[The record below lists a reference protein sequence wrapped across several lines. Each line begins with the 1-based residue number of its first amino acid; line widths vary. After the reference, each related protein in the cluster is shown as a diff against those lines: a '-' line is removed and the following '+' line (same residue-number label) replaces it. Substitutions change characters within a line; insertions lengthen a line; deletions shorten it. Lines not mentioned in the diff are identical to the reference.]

1 MRDPIGVCHIELK
14 LALELPKTQA
24 VGVYALEKYGFAR
37 KEVPSHSLASL
48 VDLLN
53 GWATAATATAWH
65 TTAWHT
71 TLWHTTTTS
80 CLVDLHH
87 NGIDDPFEFL
97 LLCLEFILFGHLV
110 LVEPIQRVLDSFL
123 DFLFVPTLEF
133 VLQLVIRQSV
143 SHLEAVVL
151 QAVFRLDFQL
161 VRLIFCLVLLCFLHH
176 AVDLCLRKPTL
187 LIGDGDLVRLTTGL
201 VLGRNIQDTICVDV
215 KSDPH

>member
-65 TTAWHT
+65 TAAWHT

-80 CLVDLHH
+80 GLVDLHH
-87 NGIDDPFEFL
+87 DRINGPLEL
-97 LLCLEFILFGHLV
+97 LLLSLELILFGHLV
-110 LVEPIQRVLDSFL
+110 LVEPIQGVLYSFL
-123 DFLFVPTLEF
+123 DLLFVPCLEF
-133 VLQLVIRQSV
+133 VLKLVVRQSV
-143 SHLEAVVL
+143 SHLEAIVL
-151 QAVFRLDFQL
+151 QTVLRLDFHL
-161 VRLIFCLVLLCFLHH
+161 VRLIFGLVLLCLLHH
-176 AVDLCLRKPTL
+176 AVDLRLRKPTL
-187 LIGDGDLVRLTTGL
+187 LI
-201 VLGRNIQDTICVDV
+201 
-215 KSDPH
+215 SPM

>member
-37 KEVPSHSLASL
+37 KQVPSHSLASL

-53 GWATAATATAWH
+53 GWATAATTTAWH
-65 TTAWHT
+65 TTTWHA

-87 NGIDDPFEFL
+87 NRINDPLEL
-97 LLCLEFILFGHLV
+97 LLLRLEFILFGHLV

-123 DFLFVPTLEF
+123 DFLFVPSLEF
-133 VLQLVIRQSV
+133 VLKLVIRQSV
-143 SHLEAVVL
+143 SHLEAIVF
-151 QAVFRLDFQL
+151 QAVLRLNFQL
-161 VRLIFCLVLLCFLHH
+161 VRLIFCLVLLCLLHH
-176 AVDLCLRKPTL
+176 AVDLCLRKATL
-187 LIGDGDLVRLTTGL
+187 LIGDGDLIRLTTGL
-201 VLGRNIQDTICVDV
+201 VLGRNI
-215 KSDPH
+215 